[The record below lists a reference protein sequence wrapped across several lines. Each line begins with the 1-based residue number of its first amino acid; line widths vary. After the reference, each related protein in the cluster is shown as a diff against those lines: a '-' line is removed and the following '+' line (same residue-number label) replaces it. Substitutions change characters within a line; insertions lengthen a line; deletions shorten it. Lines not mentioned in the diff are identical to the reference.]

1 MYINMLLHNK
11 LIVTICACVSVHTGF
26 LSIMMEGEI
35 KGEEGT
41 WPAGFSTLI
50 IESYFCSFTV
60 NLYLNHNI

>member
-1 MYINMLLHNK
+1 MCMCK
-11 LIVTICACVSVHTGF
+11 CTHTGF